1 MDISNLSAA
10 EKEALAKQLA
20 QDGVSAPKGV
30 LKVKLSEKGCLS
42 FYGLRR
48 MPISI
53 YPAEL
58 EAIMA
63 EKVLEAARD
72 LATRDARGEEVKIAG

>member
-1 MDISNLSAA
+1 MDISNLSAEQKA
-10 EKEALAKQLA
+10 ELAKQLA
-20 QDGVSAPKGV
+20 ADGVAAPKGV
-30 LKVKLSEKGCLS
+30 NRVKLSEKGCLS

-58 EAIMA
+58 EAILS
-63 EKVLEAARD
+63 ERVLEAARD
-72 LATRDARGEEVKIAG
+72 LAARDARGEEVKFV